1 LAQNILPREE
11 TATAVTAAGVV
22 VGTLPYCAPEVL
34 AGRAATIR
42 SDIYNLGVLMYEMA
56 CGRPPFDQFDG
67 ASLVSVVFLGQ
78 APPVRQRNPTV
89 SERISKVIARAMAI
103 EPQVR
108 FQSAAELA
116 CCSAY

>member
-1 LAQNILPREE
+1 M
-11 TATAVTAAGVV
+11 V